1 MSRATGLHEPP
12 GQLPF
17 HETVPAYPL
26 PRAQAGPASMFE
38 KETPVLGTAKLQIK
52 SYLKGSRTKFSLP
65 TKMVGTPFQ
74 LSVWKALKT
83 IPYGSTISYLELAKL
98 IGDKKA
104 VRAVAA
110 ANGANAIALM
120 IPCHRVIGSN
130 NKLVG
135 YAGGLP
141 VKKRL
146 LKLEIP
152 TKEDI
157 DEFFTSNLRTC
168 KASLT

>member
-1 MSRATGLHEPP
+1 
-12 GQLPF
+12 
-17 HETVPAYPL
+17 
-26 PRAQAGPASMFE
+26 
-38 KETPVLGTAKLQIK
+38 
-52 SYLKGSRTKFSLP
+52 
-65 TKMVGTPFQ
+65 MVGTPFQ

-110 ANGANAIALM
+110 ANGANGIALM

-146 LKLEIP
+146 LKLEMSHSHNP
-152 TKEDI
+152 NELPFFLA
-157 DEFFTSNLRTC
+157 DESRNDAFLAKAKTRGLLQLKGYKTLGGMR
-168 KASLT
+168 ASLYNAMPMDGVQTLISLMCEFERTQA